1 MAIIL
6 FRQSLDLG
14 NMRNFIF
21 RYTLFI
27 PILRASLAAQMIKIC
42 LQCGRLGFKPRVG
55 KISWRTEWQPPPV
68 FLPGEFHR
76 QRSLAGYSSWG
87 RKELDATKRLTT
99 PFSISDQI
107 PRPPHS
113 SIPQV
118 MADHPGLPS
127 ARILLDQFSQ
137 TPSLPLKLTLRNFSF
152 FSPFWLCHLACGIL
166 VTPPGIEPKSPAL
179 EPL

>member
-1 MAIIL
+1 MGKNPLQCRRLASVPDLGRSPGKGNGILLQYFCWEIPWVLAATVHGVAKSQTQLSDWVHTHTLLSVLGFRKAMAIIL

-76 QRSLAGYSSWG
+76 QRSLAIYSPWG
-87 RKELDATKRLTT
+87 RKWTWL
-99 PFSISDQI
+99 SDWYA
-107 PRPPHS
+107 HTC
-113 SIPQV
+113 
-118 MADHPGLPS
+118 
-127 ARILLDQFSQ
+127 QF
-137 TPSLPLKLTLRNFSF
+137 
-152 FSPFWLCHLACGIL
+152 
-166 VTPPGIEPKSPAL
+166 
-179 EPL
+179 

>member
-1 MAIIL
+1 M
-6 FRQSLDLG
+6 FW
-14 NMRNFIF
+14 
-21 RYTLFI
+21 
-27 PILRASLAAQMIKIC
+27 ASLVAQTVKNLPAMQET
-42 LQCGRLGFKPRVG
+42 LVPSLGWEDPL
-55 KISWRTEWQPPPV
+55 EWLPTPV